1 MAEKPTPEQIAAM
14 PFVRFGEAGPGDF
27 IEIAGGVWQEIL
39 CLTWT
44 KKARRWSVTTAD
56 KREHSILM
64 PDVFRYKKNPV
75 KPEGP
80 AFL

>member
-14 PFVRFGEAGPGDF
+14 PFVHFGEVDPGDF
-27 IEIAGGVWQEIL
+27 IETPRGIWKEIL
-39 CLTWT
+39 YLTWNRA
-44 KKARRWSVTTAD
+44 KRRWSVTTVD
-56 KREHSILM
+56 RVEHLILM

-80 AFL
+80 AFI